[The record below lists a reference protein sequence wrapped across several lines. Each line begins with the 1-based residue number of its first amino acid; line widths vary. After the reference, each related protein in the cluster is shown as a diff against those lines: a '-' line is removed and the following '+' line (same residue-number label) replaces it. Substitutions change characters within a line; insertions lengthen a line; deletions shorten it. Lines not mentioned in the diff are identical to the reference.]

1 MNQWIESLLLY
12 AELKSFF
19 VANNCINIKI
29 NRMKMTCCVL
39 RKTLNVA
46 ALASLAK
53 VVKSG
58 EPTNLIVGAMMTGTG
73 NDDSDI
79 ASLSNGVLDN

>member
-1 MNQWIESLLLY
+1 M
-12 AELKSFF
+12 
-19 VANNCINIKI
+19 ANNCINIKI

-39 RKTLNVA
+39 RKTLSVA

-58 EPTNLIVGAMMTGTG
+58 EPTNYVVGATIKGAG
-73 NDDSDI
+73 
-79 ASLSNGVLDN
+79 

>member
-1 MNQWIESLLLY
+1 
-12 AELKSFF
+12 
-19 VANNCINIKI
+19 
-29 NRMKMTCCVL
+29 MTCCVL
-39 RKTLNVA
+39 HKTLSVA